1 MALTKENGI
10 NFLQNCEGY
19 HQALKMNHW
28 STEKK
33 SEHLLT
39 DDIDSDVLD
48 FEDRIAESIMG
59 ILDIRYGNG
68 DLKTLLPSSSDLKSL
83 LNEME
88 EDVDKFIEEVGEDK
102 KNIGLVNILEEFCEK
117 ITTWKYL
124 ETFN

>member
-19 HQALKMNHW
+19 HQALKMVHW

-39 DDIDSDVLD
+39 DDIDSYVLD

-59 ILDIRYGNG
+59 ILSIRYGSG
-68 DLKTLLPSSSDLKSL
+68 DLKTLLPSSTDLKSL
-83 LNEME
+83 L
-88 EDVDKFIEEVGEDK
+88 K
-102 KNIGLVNILEEFCEK
+102 EF
-117 ITTWKYL
+117 
-124 ETFN
+124 

>member
-1 MALTKENGI
+1 MALTKEQGI
-10 NFLQNCEGY
+10 NFLSNCEGY
-19 HQALKMNHW
+19 HQALKAIHW

-33 SEHLLT
+33 AEHLLT

-59 ILDIRYGNG
+59 ILGMRYGNG
-68 DLKTLLPSSSDLKSL
+68 ELKTMLPSATDLKAL

-88 EDVDKFIEEVGEDK
+88 EDVFSFIDEVGEDK
-102 KNIGLVNILEEFCEK
+102 KVTGLVNILEEFCEK